1 MIQNKNQTAG
11 DAGKWGRDFT
21 DAKGTKKQEFS
32 TAEGAA
38 ESGREGRLLNRAKTG
53 LTNNLPSGGVE
64 AVFHTLRLN
73 KS

>member
-38 ESGREGRLLNRAKTG
+38 EYGSKDGC
-53 LTNNLPSGGVE
+53 
-64 AVFHTLRLN
+64 
-73 KS
+73 